1 MQVAIIFVALALLMI
16 AAYRGVSVILFAP
29 VAALLAVVFTDPGA
43 VLPVYSGVFMERM
56 AGFVKLYL
64 PVLLLGAVFGK
75 LMESSGFAY
84 SIISSVLRFVGPK
97 HAISSVVLV
106 CALLTY
112 GGVSLFVV
120 AFAVYPFAS
129 QLFRSSNIPKRLL
142 PATIA
147 LGAFTFTMDALP
159 GSPQIQNVIPT
170 SFFHT
175 DTWAAPTLGIAGAI
189 FLCGSGLLYLEWRR
203 RVAERNKEGYED
215 KSSNGPEP
223 EFPAKR
229 PHPSVAMIPLL
240 LVAALNFWL
249 TAAFRTHYSSQY
261 SFLAAGVSGVSSL
274 DPSPFRA
281 LWPIECALSIAIA
294 FVLPWCLASGAQ
306 LLRSAL
312 NAGVGG
318 ATLAALNVGSE
329 YGFGAVIASLPG
341 FQIVSHHLTSFAGN
355 PLVNVAITSNI
366 LAAITGSAS
375 GGLSLALGAMGDL
388 YLRQASASGI
398 PRQVLH
404 RVAAMA
410 SGGMDTLPHNGAII
424 TLLSIVGL
432 SHRVAYRDIFALTM
446 LKITAAFF
454 VIALYEVLGI
464 P

>member
-16 AAYRGVSVILFAP
+16 AAYRGISVILFAP
-29 VAALLAVVFTDPGA
+29 VAALLAVIFTDPGA

-75 LMESSGFAY
+75 LMEISGFAH
-84 SIISSVLRFVGPK
+84 SIIRSVLRFIGPK

-129 QLFRSSNIPKRLL
+129 QLFRSSSIPKRLL

-175 DTWAAPTLGIAGAI
+175 DAWAAPTLGTAGAV

-203 RVAERNKEGYED
+203 RVAERKGEGYED
-215 KSSNGPEP
+215 KSSKEPEP
-223 EFPAKR
+223 GFSAR
-229 PHPSVAMIPLL
+229 GPHASIAIVPLV
-240 LVAALNFWL
+240 LVASLNFWF
-249 TAAFRTHYSSQY
+249 TAAIQTHYSGPF
-261 SFLAAGVSGVSSL
+261 SFVATGINGVASL

-281 LWPIECALSIAIA
+281 LWPIECALTVAIA
-294 FVLPWCLASGAQ
+294 FVLPWCAVSGAQ
-306 LLRSAL
+306 LLRTAL
-312 NAGVGG
+312 NTGIAG

-341 FQIVSHHLTSFAGN
+341 FQIISHYLTSFAGN

-366 LAAITGSAS
+366 LAGITGSAS

-388 YLRQASASGI
+388 YLQQAAASGI

-432 SHRVAYRDIFALTM
+432 SHRAAYRDIFALTV
-446 LKITAAFF
+446 LKITAAFL
-454 VIALYEVLGI
+454 VIALYEVLRI
-464 P
+464 S